1 MDEEIEEFILRV
13 DEEKLALYLLINNP
27 EYAKNLAEELK
38 NEVHEQVETLP
49 FVCQRLLVKVV
60 KTG

>member
-49 FVCQRLLVKVV
+49 FVC
-60 KTG
+60 